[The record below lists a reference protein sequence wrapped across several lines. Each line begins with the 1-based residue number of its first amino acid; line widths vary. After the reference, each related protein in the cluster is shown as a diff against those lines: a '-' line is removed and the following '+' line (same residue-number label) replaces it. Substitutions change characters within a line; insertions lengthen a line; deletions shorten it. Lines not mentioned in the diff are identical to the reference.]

1 VLFHIARAKSTMCAI
16 ILKPKKNIIE
26 KEPLQKNTLN
36 FWKNLELNM
45 INDTFLTRLIDIMAH
60 PDGMYVDI

>member
-1 VLFHIARAKSTMCAI
+1 MCVI
-16 ILKPKKNIIE
+16 ILKPKKSIIR
-26 KEPLQKNTLN
+26 KEPLQRNTLI

-45 INDTFLTRLIDIMAH
+45 INDTFLTQLIDIMAH